1 MNQGHDTMTTTEFD
15 FNALKTGFQRL
26 ESRLAMQDD
35 LLLRR
40 ERRRGIARIQW
51 GMWPLWLGQTL
62 QILLGLACIALGV
75 SVWSALR
82 DGGAMFFSAI
92 LVHVYGVLCI
102 ILAGMTLGMLARIDR
117 GESLTETQLRLARL
131 RKLYVIGGMTVGLAW
146 WLFWI
151 PLMATLIY
159 WLTGGHVDFYANMGV
174 SIGIMLGVGVA
185 GLLATWWFHR
195 WARRP
200 ERAEFGRKMDD
211 SLTGG
216 SLRKALAQLD
226 ELKRFEQE

>member
-1 MNQGHDTMTTTEFD
+1 
-15 FNALKTGFQRL
+15 
-26 ESRLAMQDD
+26 
-35 LLLRR
+35 
-40 ERRRGIARIQW
+40 
-51 GMWPLWLGQTL
+51 
-62 QILLGLACIALGV
+62 
-75 SVWSALR
+75 
-82 DGGAMFFSAI
+82 MFFSAI

-195 WARRP
+195 WSRNPARPRLA
-200 ERAEFGRKMDD
+200 RAMDD
-211 SLTGG
+211 ACLLYTS
-216 SLRKALAQLD
+216 RCV
-226 ELKRFEQE
+226 